1 LRAGFAVE
9 PVFAAQFSA
18 ACRCVALGNY
28 ALLAFHLR
36 PATAAKPKPSRAM
49 LDGSGIGPH
58 THSPAMFVVSEAQAA
73 PIRRLH
79 PGKADGSASR

>member
-1 LRAGFAVE
+1 
-9 PVFAAQFSA
+9 
-18 ACRCVALGNY
+18 
-28 ALLAFHLR
+28 
-36 PATAAKPKPSRAM
+36 M